1 MPDLSLSVMP
11 SRPSRDLRLP
21 VGTREPAEAPPWAA
35 LLGIFY
41 SRASIPFPQLT
52 RLKGEE
58 LPQPYRSLLVHS
70 RDMTPTI
77 EQYYRQTLGITVLQ
91 RLLEGEAYLREVT
104 LNLQDENRPVEYGAI
119 RIFLGHFPPRAQ
131 SIIREERC
139 PLGKILEI
147 EEIPHVGWP
156 QAFFRVAP
164 DAHMASMLQLESSLC
179 TLRTAERAA
188 RWRAPSFG
196 RGAGGAGAGS
206 EFLKSG
212 R

>member
-1 MPDLSLSVMP
+1 M
-11 SRPSRDLRLP
+11 P
-21 VGTREPAEAPPWAA
+21 VGTREPAEVPPWEG

-104 LNLQDENRPVEYGAI
+104 LNLQGENRPVEYGAI

-131 SIIREERC
+131 NIIREERC

-147 EEIPHVGWP
+147 EGIPHVGWP

-164 DAHMASMLQLESSLC
+164 DAHMASMLQLE
-179 TLRTAERAA
+179 TACVLYGRRNVLLDGERRLLAEVLEVL
-188 RWRAPSFG
+188 APVPNS
-196 RGAGGAGAGS
+196 
-206 EFLKSG
+206 
-212 R
+212 